1 MAVVGQNA
9 TLLQE
14 IPLFTSQ
21 EPVNNILLHQVE
33 HLQINSHSYCAKTH
47 RHKKCPEYLLYYSVF
62 LRTVPCV
69 SRAGLWWA
77 ALCLWLASRLKAA
90 LCIPAA
96 RCAPEPEAW
105 AVCGAQPRQPAG
117 TRQPSE
123 YYRNITMNWRASRKR
138 KSKGRQA
145 TGLENG
151 SVMCKD

>member
-62 LRTVPCV
+62 L
-69 SRAGLWWA
+69 
-77 ALCLWLASRLKAA
+77 
-90 LCIPAA
+90 
-96 RCAPEPEAW
+96 
-105 AVCGAQPRQPAG
+105 
-117 TRQPSE
+117 
-123 YYRNITMNWRASRKR
+123 
-138 KSKGRQA
+138 
-145 TGLENG
+145 
-151 SVMCKD
+151 